1 MAVISAQLPVLNV
14 EQASTSIR
22 IDRGVIH
29 NPDLRLTGRGFWI
42 EGKGSLSVSV
52 GAVDYRILLALED
65 DLNSGLGG
73 VPVIPFQITGSV
85 GDPKITLDVQELV
98 RYKIEQELT
107 GVSPRPSS
115 VLPDQATI
123 TLIQRLERQIANL
136 QQVLDPE

>member
-1 MAVISAQLPVLNV
+1 M
-14 EQASTSIR
+14 
-22 IDRGVIH
+22 
-29 NPDLRLTGRGFWI
+29 
-42 EGKGSLSVSV
+42 
-52 GAVDYRILLALED
+52 DYRILLALEN
-65 DLNSGLGG
+65 DLSRDLGT

-98 RYKIEQELT
+98 RFKIEQELT